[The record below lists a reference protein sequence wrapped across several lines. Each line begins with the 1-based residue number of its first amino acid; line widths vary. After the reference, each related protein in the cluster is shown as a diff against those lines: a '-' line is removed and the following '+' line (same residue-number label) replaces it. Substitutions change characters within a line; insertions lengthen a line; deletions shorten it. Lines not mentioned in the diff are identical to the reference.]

1 MNKSDSERIE
11 SVLLSTGMQKAEGP
25 EEADVVI
32 INSCSVRESAEHR
45 VMGQVHNLNLLK
57 KQNPNLKI
65 ALTGC
70 MPGRDKD
77 GKIKARL
84 EEVDFYFPIF
94 DILKLPEMLGQ
105 GSVIPGLTRNPVE
118 ACDERYLSVRPV
130 NDIKHKAFVTI
141 QTGCDQYCTYCVV
154 PYARGREVNRS
165 VKDILEEIRDL
176 AQDGCVEVTLL
187 GQIVNNYVASDPEN
201 FSKNNP
207 YKKSDFAKL
216 LWEVNQIEGIKR
228 IHWTG
233 PHPVYMTDEV
243 IDALTLP
250 NQVNF
255 LHLPV
260 QSGSNEILS
269 KMNRKHTREFYL
281 DLVNKIKAKKPDIAI
296 GTDIIVGFCGETEEQ
311 FQETVDL
318 YKQCDFDIAYLAQY
332 SNRSGTAA
340 AKAFKDDVSHTEKE
354 RRWFI
359 LQHLMEE
366 IVMRKNQKYVGQT
379 VSVLVDKCEDGA
391 CVGNSSEMKVV
402 SFAGNESLIGKVVDV
417 KIEEAKEWVLRGEIY
432 DLNYKIQE
440 TNKFK

>member
-1 MNKSDSERIE
+1 MDMKYHIITFGCQMNKSDSEKIE
-11 SVLLSTGMQKAEGP
+11 SVLLFAGLKKAEGP

-45 VMGQVHNLNLLK
+45 VMGHVHNLNLLK

-77 GKIKARL
+77 GKIRARL

-94 DILKLPEMLGQ
+94 EIVRLPEMLELK
-105 GSVIPGLTRNPVE
+105 STNKN
-118 ACDERYLSVRPV
+118 YLSVRPV
-130 NDIKHKAFVTI
+130 SEIKYKAFVTI
-141 QTGCDQYCTYCVV
+141 QTGCEQYCTYCVV

-165 VKDILEEIRDL
+165 VKDILAEIKDL
-176 AQDGCVEVTLL
+176 AQKGCVEVTLL
-187 GQIVNNYVASDPEN
+187 GQIVNNYIAPDLEN

-216 LWEVNQIEGIKR
+216 LWEVNQIDGIKR

-233 PHPVYMTDEV
+233 PHPAYMTDEV

-260 QSGSNEILS
+260 QSGSNEILR

-281 DLVNKIKAKKPDIAI
+281 DLIKKIKAKKPDIAI
-296 GTDIIVGFCGETEEQ
+296 GTDIIVGFCGETEKD
-311 FQETVDL
+311 FQDTVDL

-340 AKAFKDDVSHTEKE
+340 AKAFKDDISHAEKE
-354 RRWFI
+354 KRWFI

-366 IVMRKNQKYVGQT
+366 IVGRKNQKYVGQV
-379 VSVLVDKCEDGA
+379 VSVLVDSCKDGV
-391 CVGNSSEMKVV
+391 CVGNSSEMKMVQ
-402 SFAGNESLIGKVVDV
+402 FDGDPGLIERVVDV
-417 KIEEAKEWVLRGEIY
+417 RIEEAKEWILYGVLLRQ
-432 DLNYKIQE
+432 K
-440 TNKFK
+440 

>member
-1 MNKSDSERIE
+1 MKYHIITYGCQMNKSDSERIE

-77 GKIKARL
+77 GKIKTRL

-94 DILKLPEMLGQ
+94 EMIKLPEWLGLKKAD
-105 GSVIPGLTRNPVE
+105 GE
-118 ACDERYLSVRPV
+118 YLSIRPV
-130 NDIKHKAFVTI
+130 NKDNHQAFVTI
-141 QTGCDQYCTYCVV
+141 QTGCEQFCTYCVV
-154 PYARGREVNRS
+154 PYARGPEINRP
-165 VKDILEEIRDL
+165 VKDILEEIKDL
-176 AQDGCVEVTLL
+176 AQNGCVEVTLL
-187 GQIVNNYVASDPEN
+187 GQIVNNYIAPDPKN

-207 YKKSDFAKL
+207 YQKNDFAKL
-216 LWEVNQIEGIKR
+216 LWEVNQVDGIKR

-233 PHPVYMTDEV
+233 PHPVYMTDEI

-260 QSGSNEILS
+260 QSGSNEILR

-281 DLVNKIKAKKPDIAI
+281 DLIKKIKSKKPDIAI
-296 GTDIIVGFCGETEEQ
+296 GTDIIVGFCGETEKD
-311 FQETVDL
+311 FQDTVDL

-340 AKAFKDDVSHTEKE
+340 AKAFKDDISHAEKE
-354 RRWFI
+354 KRWFI

-366 IVMRKNQKYVGQT
+366 IVMHKNQKFVGQT
-379 VSVLVDKCEDGA
+379 VSVLVDSCKDGV
-391 CVGNSSEMKVV
+391 CVGNSSEMKMV
-402 SFAGNESLIGKVVDV
+402 SFSGDNSLIGKVVSV
-417 KIEEAKEWVLRGEIY
+417 KIHEAMVWVLRGEIY